1 MIDIENITHTGID
14 REKITKIIESMTDR
28 DIDLLICSDDYIKA
42 LNSEHRGVDKAT
54 DVLSFPVE
62 TDFDNMPLG
71 SLVIS
76 VDKAKNKADELG
88 HDMNDEIALLAIH
101 GTLHLLGM
109 DHETDNGEM
118 REAERRWIERFN
130 LPDSLIVRTEKE

>member
-1 MIDIENITHTGID
+1 MIDIENITDTGID

-28 DIDLLICSDDYIKA
+28 DIDLLICSDDYIKE

-76 VDKAKNKADELG
+76 VDRAKNKADELG

>member
-28 DIDLLICSDDYIKA
+28 DIDLLICSDDYIKE

-76 VDKAKNKADELG
+76 VDRAKNKADELG